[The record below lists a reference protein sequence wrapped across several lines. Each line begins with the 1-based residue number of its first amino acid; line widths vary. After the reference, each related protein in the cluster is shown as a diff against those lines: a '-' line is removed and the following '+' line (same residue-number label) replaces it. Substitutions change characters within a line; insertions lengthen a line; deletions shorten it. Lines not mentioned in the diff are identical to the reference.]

1 MPWYDNA
8 DISRITDAPR
18 EGVICFDTETTG
30 LDAGGRDEILQLS
43 VVDGNGRG
51 PVQRLREAGA
61 PPEVAEGPGGQRH
74 HARDGEGQ
82 AHHVRAP
89 PGAQR
94 VFSRARVLVA
104 YNLEFDL
111 KVP

>member
-43 VVDGNGRG
+43 IVDGTGAVLFSDYVRPEHRQRWPKAQEVNGIT
-51 PVQRLREAGA
+51 P
-61 PPEVAEGPGGQRH
+61 
-74 HARDGEGQ
+74 DM
-82 AHHVRAP
+82 
-89 PGAQR
+89 
-94 VFSRARVLVA
+94 
-104 YNLEFDL
+104 
-111 KVP
+111 